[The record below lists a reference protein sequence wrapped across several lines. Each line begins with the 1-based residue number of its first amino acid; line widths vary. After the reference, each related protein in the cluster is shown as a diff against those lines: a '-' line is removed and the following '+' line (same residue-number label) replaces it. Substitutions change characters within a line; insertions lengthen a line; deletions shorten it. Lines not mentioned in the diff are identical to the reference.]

1 MSSLNLLPDSV
12 TNRRAALRHF
22 LAWAVVW
29 GVSGICAFSLSTA
42 EQRRLAD
49 LESRSGRLE
58 ALAAPVKRTRAQ
70 LVGLQERIQDI
81 EERESWLVDSDS
93 QQTLQLIGIISAAA
107 AQVQGRV
114 SVDTLH
120 LAGFDREIPPPENS
134 TDEPT
139 IEHRM
144 KLELNGLAVDDLAVA
159 SFVAGLRDTGVFE
172 SVELHSSI
180 SEVVEQHPSRRYDVS
195 CVY

>member
-12 TNRRAALRHF
+12 TNRRVALRHF
-22 LAWAVVW
+22 IVWAVVW
-29 GVSGICAFSLSTA
+29 TVTGIGVFSLST
-42 EQRRLAD
+42 EEHRRLAD
-49 LESRSGRLE
+49 LESRSVRLE
-58 ALAAPVKRTRAQ
+58 VLTAPVKLTRTQ
-70 LVGLQERIQDI
+70 LVGLQVRIQDI

-93 QQTLQLIGIISAAA
+93 QQTLQLIGIISGAA

-114 SVDTLH
+114 SVDTLN
-120 LAGFDREIPPPENS
+120 LAEFDREIPVSGNS

-144 KLELNGLAVDDLAVA
+144 KLNLNGLAVDDLAVA

-180 SEVVEQHPSRRYDVS
+180 SEIVEQHSSRRYDVS